1 MLGKKKSYR
10 EQEQYAEE
18 SLYKLYWTMSH
29 IFEQMTSS
37 YTANKQYEKAIAFFE
52 AHEKLLSVFDGGCA
66 DFCATYKMI
75 ACENK
80 AKVYMKMGD
89 KEKCLTELKRFI
101 SLTEQVKDVAAV
113 SDLNIAVRNPMY
125 FSGISEDLGEEYM
138 SNVYPEKA
146 LRKYDAFFG
155 EDEKYI
161 QFKKTV
167 I

>member
-1 MLGKKKSYR
+1 
-10 EQEQYAEE
+10 
-18 SLYKLYWTMSH
+18 MSH

-52 AHEKLLSVFDGGCA
+52 AHEKLLSVFDGGCD

-125 FSGISEDLGEEYM
+125 FSGISEELGEEYM

-161 QFKKTV
+161 QFKKSV